1 MAKETIEQLVNGG
14 AASAAPPLGPA
25 LGPLGVNIGEVIKA
39 INEKTAAFKGMQV
52 PVKITADTETKA
64 FEIEVGTPPA
74 TSLLKKEAGIEKA
87 SGDPKTNKVA
97 DLKIE
102 QIIKVSQMKEGD
114 LLGKTAK
121 SRVKEIIGT
130 CVSMGILVEGVDAK
144 DAIGRVDAGEFDA
157 KIESGKTE
165 LTAEELKE
173 LEEEKKKLKEQFEKQ
188 KGAWKVEAEKII
200 APLKKASEMKK
211 QCTAAGIPAEIY
223 EPLIPKDAK

>member
-74 TSLLKKEAGIEKA
+74 SSLIKKEAGIEKA
-87 SGDPKTNKVA
+87 SGAPATTKVA

-102 QIIKVSQMKEGD
+102 QIIKISQMKEDD
-114 LLGKTAK
+114 LLGKTANA
-121 SRVKEIIGT
+121 RVKEIIGT
-130 CVSMGILVEGVDAK
+130 CVSMGILVEGVEAK
-144 DAIGRVDAGEFDA
+144 DAIGRVDAGEFDE
-157 KIESGKTE
+157 KIASGKTE
-165 LTAEELKE
+165 LTDAELKE
-173 LEEEKKKLKEQFEKQ
+173 LEEEKIKMKADFEKQ
-188 KGAWKVEAEKII
+188 KAGWKAQAEAII

-211 QCTAAGIPAEIY
+211 QCAAAKIPAEIY